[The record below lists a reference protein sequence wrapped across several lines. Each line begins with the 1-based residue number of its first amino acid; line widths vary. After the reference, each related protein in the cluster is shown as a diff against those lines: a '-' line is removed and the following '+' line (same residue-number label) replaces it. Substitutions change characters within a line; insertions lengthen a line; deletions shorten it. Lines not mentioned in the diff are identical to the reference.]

1 MKDAYYFPHFSNARH
16 DRKIKRIRL
25 DWGNQGYALYF
36 MTLEVLRDQSDFSY
50 PTSDIDLLAD
60 EFNVTEAE
68 LKAIIFDY
76 KLFEIKKVDK
86 EEVFTSPKLLDYMQ
100 PYLERSAKA
109 RKAAKK
115 RWNANGM
122 QEHSPSIASKVNEV
136 KEKKEKK
143 VNVNI
148 YE

>member
-76 KLFEIKKVDK
+76 KLFEIKKVDE

-100 PYLERSAKA
+100 PYLERSKKA
-109 RKAAKK
+109 RNAAKK
-115 RWNANGM
+115 RWNADAM
-122 QEHSPSIASKVNEV
+122 QEQSLSIASKVNEV

>member
-60 EFNVTEAE
+60 EFNSSESE
-68 LKAIIFDY
+68 LKAIIYDY
-76 KLFEIKKVDK
+76 KLFEIKEVDE
-86 EEVFTSPKLLDYMQ
+86 EEVFTSPKLLEFMQ
-100 PYLERSAKA
+100 PYLERSKKA
-109 RKAAKK
+109 RNAAKK
-115 RWNANGM
+115 RWNAEAM
-122 QEHSPSIASKVNEV
+122 PEHSASNTSKVKEV
-136 KEKKEKK
+136 KEKK
-143 VNVNI
+143 VNVNL
-148 YE
+148 YK